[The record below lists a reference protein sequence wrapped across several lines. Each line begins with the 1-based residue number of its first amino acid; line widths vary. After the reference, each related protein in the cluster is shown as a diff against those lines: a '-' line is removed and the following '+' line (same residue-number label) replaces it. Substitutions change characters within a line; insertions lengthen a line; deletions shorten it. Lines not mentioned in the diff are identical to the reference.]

1 MLRDLVQQARSGGT
15 SAELEAVTAER
26 DFFREKYAEQ
36 IDAMEVMKGQLKESQ
51 RIIDK
56 LRGQVLDLELEK
68 SGMVEQSKGT
78 PKQIKTPKSIQ
89 SSGGSTDTSVTAL
102 SYDDDLTTKSGAE
115 ASVEPVPVS
124 EAADADGPVASVASP
139 RSAQKAE
146 EQEGAQD
153 VDSPEDDDEQSAPA
167 PDVDSDEEE
176 EDEESGSEDDEAD
189 NIRAKAER
197 MLMWANYQSSKRS
210 TPNTSMIR
218 DEDDDDDKSKTETE
232 RPTPSKVVSDAIV
245 YSLPTSLDER
255 QNNLTDDDD
264 DSTLGSSSRHHN
276 PERSVGSWRSGAN
289 SGAGSSGKM
298 GNLFNNLRDMIDPP
312 SESEI
317 DSESD
322 EE

>member
-115 ASVEPVPVS
+115 ASVEPVS

-218 DEDDDDDKSKTETE
+218 DEDDDDDDESKTETE